1 MDISSNYTAP
11 LTLPNGQTVSP
22 RGSVSID
29 NAVWKEM
36 ADHVIVKAW
45 LDSKM
50 LSKGKEPA
58 DEADLPVSRPGIEAS
73 TDEDLRL
80 ILKDNGVTTDGRW
93 GREKLMA
100 EVKKLQA
107 KDDK

>member
-11 LTLPNGQTVSP
+11 LTLPNGQTIPS
-22 RGSVSID
+22 RGSVTVD
-29 NAVWKEM
+29 AAAWKDM

-45 LDSKM
+45 FDSKM
-50 LSKGKEPA
+50 LIKGKEPA
-58 DEADLPVSRPGIEAS
+58 DEADLPVSRPGIEAA

-80 ILKDNGVTTDGRW
+80 ILKDNGITGDGRW

-100 EVKKLQA
+100 EVKKLQVKDA
-107 KDDK
+107 K